1 MKLKYRIGLPQRFGT
16 TNPKLRG
23 WTIVGRFPEGVKKS
37 IVISAPHTSI
47 EDFIIGRCFFWN
59 EGRPV
64 KFLIKQEFFKNPL
77 LRGILVK
84 MGGIPVDRSKGN
96 TMIIKTAALFKQY
109 DELNIV
115 ITPEGTR
122 KRVERW
128 KRGFYYIAEMAEVPV
143 ILGFMDFKTK
153 KCGFG
158 PVLYPSGDFDKDW
171 VTIEN
176 FYRGMVGKVPGCFNL
191 E

>member
-1 MKLKYRIGLPQRFGT
+1 MSGRPAQSRRGWPQKLLPFAENHAMMGGLCRKGGTEPCRNGT
-16 TNPKLRG
+16 T
-23 WTIVGRFPEGVKKS
+23 F
-37 IVISAPHTSI
+37 
-47 EDFIIGRCFFWN
+47 
-59 EGRPV
+59 
-64 KFLIKQEFFKNPL
+64 
-77 LRGILVK
+77 
-84 MGGIPVDRSKGN
+84 M
-96 TMIIKTAALFKQY
+96 MKTAALFKQY